1 MTRKLAGFGLAF
13 ALAELAAAYLPP
25 LASLLTAAL
34 FISLF
39 LFAAFTQRRA
49 ARFALPAVAGLL
61 AGLVWSA
68 AYQLAVVKPAQSLAG
83 QTYACTAIVQPDAET
98 SWQPGN
104 VRATLL
110 ITRLDGRKT
119 SLKVYCTDLPYS
131 EAGDIITGQFQLQPL
146 RADSYRMSRYAKG
159 TWLGASYQADYIWQ
173 GTSDALPYRLYH
185 LRQAFAKRLTT
196 YLPKNLAGVEAAMLL
211 GEKSELTDEW
221 SDTFRTAGIAH
232 LLAVSG
238 LHVALLCGLFAMGQ
252 GRRSRFSVPRVL
264 LQITV
269 LLLYMGLTGLPFSVF
284 RAGVMFLIML
294 VGSLLLQPGNVRATL
309 LITRLDGRKTS
320 LKVYCTDLPYSEAG
334 DIITGQFQ
342 LQPLRADSYRMSRYA
357 KGTWL
362 GASYQADYIWQGTSD
377 ALPYRLYH
385 LRQAFAKRLTTYLP
399 KNLAGVEAAML
410 LGEKS
415 ELTDEWSDTFRT
427 AGIAHLLAVSGLHVA
442 LLCGLFAMGQGRRSR
457 FSVPRVL
464 LQITV
469 LLLYMGLTGLP
480 FSVFRAGVMFLIMLV
495 GSLLLQP
502 PDSLTALALTA
513 IIIGVQQ
520 PFAPCDIGFQLS
532 VCGVLGVLA
541 ASALAKRQTQFVQVR
556 YAARHNQRR
565 QTALPL
571 PLAIVLRA
579 VDAVQAAVLATL
591 ATLPVLLLHGMAAS
605 GAAVPANLLVV
616 WLLGPALRL
625 GILALVLSFV
635 PVLDPLFHG
644 ASLLLG
650 IVLRLMTT
658 LAAWCAALP
667 VAHIALPVRYTL
679 WVLAVFAVLAA
690 LFWRTRQ
697 LRRFVPVGFV
707 CTVAAVMLGGTMQR
721 DVVRLAMVGTA
732 GNGCVVAVQNNR
744 AVVLYRGSAAN
755 GRAVQQYLT
764 QNGAPELAAVIDLRT
779 EPGEMPLQAAQLL
792 TIADLPQGLTH
803 LQLLDTVEVDL
814 LHTNAAALAVLD
826 VGGWHAAASAGKLIL
841 ADPVAVDLYCAGGS
855 CPEAIQAKA
864 ILCNQQTPKWLSK
877 AGDTPVYYDA
887 ETPTAVVRPGKS
899 VVYEEV
905 QPLAVQ

>member
-110 ITRLDGRKT
+110 ITQLDGRKT

-173 GTSDALPYRLYH
+173 ETSDALPYRLYH

-196 YLPKNLAGVEAAMLL
+196 YLP
-211 GEKSELTDEW
+211 
-221 SDTFRTAGIAH
+221 
-232 LLAVSG
+232 
-238 LHVALLCGLFAMGQ
+238 Q
-252 GRRSRFSVPRVL
+252 
-264 LQITV
+264 
-269 LLLYMGLTGLPFSVF
+269 
-284 RAGVMFLIML
+284 
-294 VGSLLLQPGNVRATL
+294 
-309 LITRLDGRKTS
+309 
-320 LKVYCTDLPYSEAG
+320 
-334 DIITGQFQ
+334 
-342 LQPLRADSYRMSRYA
+342 
-357 KGTWL
+357 
-362 GASYQADYIWQGTSD
+362 
-377 ALPYRLYH
+377 
-385 LRQAFAKRLTTYLP
+385 
-399 KNLAGVEAAML
+399 NLAGVEAAML

-502 PDSLTALALTA
+502 PDSLTALALAA

-579 VDAVQAAVLATL
+579 VDAVQTAVLATL

-605 GAAVPANLLVV
+605 GAAVPPTCWWCGCLARRCGWGFWRWCFPLCRC
-616 WLLGPALRL
+616 WTRCSTGQACC
-625 GILALVLSFV
+625 LALC
-635 PVLDPLFHG
+635 
-644 ASLLLG
+644 
-650 IVLRLMTT
+650 
-658 LAAWCAALP
+658 CA
-667 VAHIALPVRYTL
+667 
-679 WVLAVFAVLAA
+679 
-690 LFWRTRQ
+690 
-697 LRRFVPVGFV
+697 
-707 CTVAAVMLGGTMQR
+707 
-721 DVVRLAMVGTA
+721 
-732 GNGCVVAVQNNR
+732 
-744 AVVLYRGSAAN
+744 
-755 GRAVQQYLT
+755 
-764 QNGAPELAAVIDLRT
+764 
-779 EPGEMPLQAAQLL
+779 
-792 TIADLPQGLTH
+792 
-803 LQLLDTVEVDL
+803 
-814 LHTNAAALAVLD
+814 
-826 VGGWHAAASAGKLIL
+826 
-841 ADPVAVDLYCAGGS
+841 
-855 CPEAIQAKA
+855 
-864 ILCNQQTPKWLSK
+864 
-877 AGDTPVYYDA
+877 
-887 ETPTAVVRPGKS
+887 
-899 VVYEEV
+899 
-905 QPLAVQ
+905 

>member
-1 MTRKLAGFGLAF
+1 M
-13 ALAELAAAYLPP
+13 
-25 LASLLTAAL
+25 
-34 FISLF
+34 
-39 LFAAFTQRRA
+39 
-49 ARFALPAVAGLL
+49 
-61 AGLVWSA
+61 
-68 AYQLAVVKPAQSLAG
+68 
-83 QTYACTAIVQPDAET
+83 
-98 SWQPGN
+98 
-104 VRATLL
+104 
-110 ITRLDGRKT
+110 
-119 SLKVYCTDLPYS
+119 
-131 EAGDIITGQFQLQPL
+131 
-146 RADSYRMSRYAKG
+146 
-159 TWLGASYQADYIWQ
+159 
-173 GTSDALPYRLYH
+173 
-185 LRQAFAKRLTT
+185 
-196 YLPKNLAGVEAAMLL
+196 
-211 GEKSELTDEW
+211 
-221 SDTFRTAGIAH
+221 
-232 LLAVSG
+232 
-238 LHVALLCGLFAMGQ
+238 
-252 GRRSRFSVPRVL
+252 
-264 LQITV
+264 
-269 LLLYMGLTGLPFSVF
+269 
-284 RAGVMFLIML
+284 
-294 VGSLLLQPGNVRATL
+294 
-309 LITRLDGRKTS
+309 
-320 LKVYCTDLPYSEAG
+320 
-334 DIITGQFQ
+334 
-342 LQPLRADSYRMSRYA
+342 
-357 KGTWL
+357 
-362 GASYQADYIWQGTSD
+362 
-377 ALPYRLYH
+377 
-385 LRQAFAKRLTTYLP
+385 
-399 KNLAGVEAAML
+399 
-410 LGEKS
+410 
-415 ELTDEWSDTFRT
+415 
-427 AGIAHLLAVSGLHVA
+427 
-442 LLCGLFAMGQGRRSR
+442 
-457 FSVPRVL
+457 
-464 LQITV
+464 
-469 LLLYMGLTGLP
+469 
-480 FSVFRAGVMFLIMLV
+480 
-495 GSLLLQP
+495 
-502 PDSLTALALTA
+502 
-513 IIIGVQQ
+513 
-520 PFAPCDIGFQLS
+520 
-532 VCGVLGVLA
+532 LA

-579 VDAVQAAVLATL
+579 VDAVQTAVLATL

-707 CTVAAVMLGGTMQR
+707 CAVAAVMLGSTMQR

-779 EPGEMPLQAAQLL
+779 EPGEMPLQTAQLL

-877 AGDTPVYYDA
+877 VGIPLFITMPKPRLPWCAPAKVLCMRRCSPLLYSETELKKRLKSGCPVFYFYASDEALVRSAAAKAEKFLSEEVPDTTTLDGPTPVWRILCWRRA
-887 ETPTAVVRPGKS
+887 PSRSLAAAGWLCCRSFVRLPIRIKICRSSAIPFPIPRTPS
-899 VVYEEV
+899 
-905 QPLAVQ
+905 LC

>member
-1 MTRKLAGFGLAF
+1 MWRCC
-13 ALAELAAAYLPP
+13 AA
-25 LASLLTAAL
+25 
-34 FISLF
+34 
-39 LFAAFTQRRA
+39 
-49 ARFALPAVAGLL
+49 
-61 AGLVWSA
+61 
-68 AYQLAVVKPAQSLAG
+68 
-83 QTYACTAIVQPDAET
+83 
-98 SWQPGN
+98 
-104 VRATLL
+104 
-110 ITRLDGRKT
+110 
-119 SLKVYCTDLPYS
+119 
-131 EAGDIITGQFQLQPL
+131 
-146 RADSYRMSRYAKG
+146 
-159 TWLGASYQADYIWQ
+159 
-173 GTSDALPYRLYH
+173 
-185 LRQAFAKRLTT
+185 
-196 YLPKNLAGVEAAMLL
+196 
-211 GEKSELTDEW
+211 
-221 SDTFRTAGIAH
+221 
-232 LLAVSG
+232 
-238 LHVALLCGLFAMGQ
+238 
-252 GRRSRFSVPRVL
+252 
-264 LQITV
+264 
-269 LLLYMGLTGLPFSVF
+269 
-284 RAGVMFLIML
+284 
-294 VGSLLLQPGNVRATL
+294 
-309 LITRLDGRKTS
+309 
-320 LKVYCTDLPYSEAG
+320 
-334 DIITGQFQ
+334 
-342 LQPLRADSYRMSRYA
+342 
-357 KGTWL
+357 
-362 GASYQADYIWQGTSD
+362 
-377 ALPYRLYH
+377 
-385 LRQAFAKRLTTYLP
+385 
-399 KNLAGVEAAML
+399 
-410 LGEKS
+410 
-415 ELTDEWSDTFRT
+415 
-427 AGIAHLLAVSGLHVA
+427 
-442 LLCGLFAMGQGRRSR
+442 LFAMGQGRRSR

-502 PDSLTALALTA
+502 PDSLTALALAA

-579 VDAVQAAVLATL
+579 VDAVQTAVLATL

-605 GAAVPANLLVV
+605 GAAVPPTC
-616 WLLGPALRL
+616 WWCGC
-625 GILALVLSFV
+625 LARRCGWGFWHWCF
-635 PVLDPLFHG
+635 PLCRCWTRCSTG
-644 ASLLLG
+644 QALLLG

-707 CTVAAVMLGGTMQR
+707 CAVAAVMLGGTMQR

-887 ETPTAVVRPGKS
+887 ENPTAVVRPGKS

>member
-1 MTRKLAGFGLAF
+1 MGGQRKAGRP
-13 ALAELAAAYLPP
+13 ALGKGSKEE
-25 LASLLTAAL
+25 
-34 FISLF
+34 
-39 LFAAFTQRRA
+39 QR
-49 ARFALPAVAGLL
+49 
-61 AGLVWSA
+61 
-68 AYQLAVVKPAQSLAG
+68 Y
-83 QTYACTAIVQPDAET
+83 
-98 SWQPGN
+98 
-104 VRATLL
+104 
-110 ITRLDGRKT
+110 
-119 SLKVYCTDLPYS
+119 
-131 EAGDIITGQFQLQPL
+131 
-146 RADSYRMSRYAKG
+146 
-159 TWLGASYQADYIWQ
+159 
-173 GTSDALPYRLYH
+173 
-185 LRQAFAKRLTT
+185 
-196 YLPKNLAGVEAAMLL
+196 
-211 GEKSELTDEW
+211 
-221 SDTFRTAGIAH
+221 
-232 LLAVSG
+232 
-238 LHVALLCGLFAMGQ
+238 
-252 GRRSRFSVPRVL
+252 
-264 LQITV
+264 
-269 LLLYMGLTGLPFSVF
+269 
-284 RAGVMFLIML
+284 
-294 VGSLLLQPGNVRATL
+294 
-309 LITRLDGRKTS
+309 
-320 LKVYCTDLPYSEAG
+320 
-334 DIITGQFQ
+334 
-342 LQPLRADSYRMSRYA
+342 
-357 KGTWL
+357 
-362 GASYQADYIWQGTSD
+362 
-377 ALPYRLYH
+377 
-385 LRQAFAKRLTTYLP
+385 
-399 KNLAGVEAAML
+399 
-410 LGEKS
+410 
-415 ELTDEWSDTFRT
+415 
-427 AGIAHLLAVSGLHVA
+427 
-442 LLCGLFAMGQGRRSR
+442 
-457 FSVPRVL
+457 
-464 LQITV
+464 
-469 LLLYMGLTGLP
+469 
-480 FSVFRAGVMFLIMLV
+480 
-495 GSLLLQP
+495 
-502 PDSLTALALTA
+502 
-513 IIIGVQQ
+513 
-520 PFAPCDIGFQLS
+520 
-532 VCGVLGVLA
+532 
-541 ASALAKRQTQFVQVR
+541 KRQTQFVQVR

-579 VDAVQAAVLATL
+579 VDAVQTAVLATL

-667 VAHIALPVRYTL
+667 AAHIALPVRYTL

-707 CTVAAVMLGGTMQR
+707 CAVAAVMLGGTMQR

-755 GRAVQQYLT
+755 GRAVQQYL
-764 QNGAPELAAVIDLRT
+764 IDLRT
-779 EPGEMPLQAAQLL
+779 ELGEMPLQAAQLL

-841 ADPVAVDLYCAGGS
+841 AEPVEVDLYCAGGS